1 MRYAGSVLGDLIACP
16 FCREMFTADE
26 AGKCP
31 TCGLELAPVSK
42 LPASY
47 EVGMEDAAPVDPD
60 QETLPWWT
68 WRRGRGALVLLGV
81 AGAICFFVPWVHVRT
96 PEIAT
101 LSGFDIARVL
111 GWVWGCLVAWLT
123 LIPTALSRRSIGK
136 MRGARLAAAF
146 FAAVPL
152 VTTAVLMLRPPRG
165 TTLVPVRFEYEAGI
179 YATMALAVG
188 GLVVALRFGGRSRA
202 GLPRQSSADA
212 ELLH

>member
-1 MRYAGSVLGDLIACP
+1 MRYAGTDLGDLIACP

-31 TCGLELAPVSK
+31 TCGLDLSPVSK

-47 EVGMEDAAPVDPD
+47 EVAMEEAAPVAPEW
-60 QETLPWWT
+60 ETLPWWT
-68 WRRGRGALVLLGV
+68 WQRGRGALALLGV
-81 AGAICFFVPWVHVRT
+81 GGAICFFVPWVHVRT

-123 LIPTALSRRSIGK
+123 LVPTALSRRSIGK

-146 FAAVPL
+146 LVAVPL
-152 VTTAVLMLRPPRG
+152 VTTTVLMLRPPRG

-179 YATMALAVG
+179 YATMALAIV
-188 GLVVALRFGGRSRA
+188 GLVVALRFGGRSPARS
-202 GLPRQSSADA
+202 PRQSSAGA
-212 ELLH
+212 EHLH